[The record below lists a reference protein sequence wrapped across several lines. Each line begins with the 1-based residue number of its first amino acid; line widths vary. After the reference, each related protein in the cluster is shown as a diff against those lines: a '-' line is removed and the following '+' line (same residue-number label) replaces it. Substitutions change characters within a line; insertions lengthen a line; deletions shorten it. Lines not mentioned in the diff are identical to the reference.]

1 MSSSYVASSD
11 TARKTKSA
19 LLRGLASVGQANVA
33 TALGVSET
41 MVSRWKSDGEIDRIA
56 ALLDLL
62 ELKATPVSHRCY
74 PPEYVDWLV
83 LGNNIAG
90 RMVRSV
96 EDVPEEDIE

>member
-1 MSSSYVASSD
+1 MSASYVAASD

-33 TALGVSET
+33 HALGVSET

-62 ELKATPVSHRCY
+62 ELKATPKSHRCY
-74 PPEYVDWLV
+74 PPEYVEWLT
-83 LGNNIAG
+83 LGNKIAG
-90 RMVRSV
+90 RVVRDV
-96 EDVPEEDIE
+96 NDIPEDDAE